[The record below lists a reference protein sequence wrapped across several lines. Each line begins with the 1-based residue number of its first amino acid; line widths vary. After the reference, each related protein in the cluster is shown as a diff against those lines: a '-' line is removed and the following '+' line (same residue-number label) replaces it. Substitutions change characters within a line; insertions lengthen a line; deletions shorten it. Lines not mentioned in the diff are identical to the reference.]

1 MVCSKKLL
9 LQNRQPN
16 PSRPLEHRLF
26 LRPLSVVHPQMVLVL
41 LQNLNEMRE
50 GYADNLYAIRQQWYP
65 VVKWLTSSSGLYNK
79 SPQSSLHPMNRTPPR
94 TPASVG
100 DLDGITLLPFRTV
113 ATHLQVFHDIIMGS
127 QTAVLSKGLD
137 TPSVDDVS
145 IDHH

>member
-1 MVCSKKLL
+1 MLGGNEGLTLNSCTDIWDLAFLYMNGSLL
-9 LQNRQPN
+9 L
-16 PSRPLEHRLF
+16 LTL
-26 LRPLSVVHPQMVLVL
+26 
-41 LQNLNEMRE
+41 
-50 GYADNLYAIRQQWYP
+50 P

-94 TPASVG
+94 TPASLG